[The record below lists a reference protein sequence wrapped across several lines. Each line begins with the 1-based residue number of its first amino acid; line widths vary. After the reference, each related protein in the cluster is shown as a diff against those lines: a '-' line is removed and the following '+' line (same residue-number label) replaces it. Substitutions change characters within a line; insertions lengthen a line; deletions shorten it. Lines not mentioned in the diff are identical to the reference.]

1 MTYTPYRRYP
11 RKLKKT
17 FIKVNVDFTEA
28 EFSKIRLAAREKGM
42 RPTQFVCYALQHAIE
57 RSENEQKI

>member
-1 MTYTPYRRYP
+1 MTYNPYRRYP

-17 FIKVNVDFTEA
+17 FIKVSVDFTEE

-42 RPTQFVCYALQHAIE
+42 RPTQYISHALYNAA
-57 RSENEQKI
+57 RDWNNNESI